1 MTDLKPAFSL
11 PVLIFFALALF
22 CLSPYSS
29 PPLALLLGV
38 GLGLTLGNPYPERSK
53 TISGL
58 LLKIC
63 VVLLG
68 FGMNIMLVLQAGA
81 QGFVFA
87 AVMIAATLL
96 LGTLLGRWLGILPRT
111 ALLISAGTA
120 ICGGSAIAAVGSVT
134 KAESGEMSVA
144 IGTVFLLNA
153 AGLYLFPV
161 LGHML
166 HLTQEQFG
174 TWAGVAIHD
183 ISSVVGAT
191 AHYGTGAL
199 QTGTAVKLSRA
210 LWIVPLAIGAS
221 WFYGERSVKGIK
233 VPWFIGFFILA
244 SCARSFIPVAESLT
258 GITSKISLAG
268 LGLTLFL
275 IGAGINIKAL
285 QAVGWRPLMQ
295 GVALWLFVSVSSLI
309 VILAL

>member
-1 MTDLKPAFSL
+1 MTDLKSRFSL
-11 PVLIFFALALF
+11 PVLAFFLLALF
-22 CLSPYSS
+22 CLSPFSS

-38 GLGLTLGNPYPERSK
+38 GFGLSLGNPYPERSK
-53 TISGL
+53 AISGL
-58 LLKIC
+58 LLKVC

-96 LGTLLGRWLGILPRT
+96 LGTVLGRWLGILPRT

-134 KAESGEMSVA
+134 KAESSEISVA

-153 AGLYLFPV
+153 AGLYLFPL

-166 HLTQEQFG
+166 HLSQEQFG
-174 TWAGVAIHD
+174 TWAGIAIHD

-191 AHYGTGAL
+191 AHYGAEAL

-210 LWIVPLAIGAS
+210 LWIVPLALGAS
-221 WFYGERSVKGIK
+221 WFYGDRSARGIK
-233 VPWFIGFFILA
+233 VPWFIGLFIVA
-244 SCARSFIPVAESLT
+244 SCARSFIPGLEALT
-258 GITSKISLAG
+258 GLTSAVALAG

-275 IGAGINIKAL
+275 IGAGINMKTL
-285 QAVGWRPLMQ
+285 QAVGWRPLLQ
-295 GVALWLFVSVSSLI
+295 GVILWLFVSLSSLV
-309 VILAL
+309 VILVF